1 MTIIQ
6 WDEWNNLFD
15 KSNKPLLGRILFKDK
30 DTHKDVDVYDN
41 AGNNLGNIVYINGVA
56 DYQIFVDVEHNY
68 TAYLYQ
74 YIGTGSFRE
83 DEDES
88 DWLLVRTIDKL
99 NKLVDITEHDDTVY
113 GIDALKNIDTTNKA
127 DNYTVLVVGY
137 YEADDCPPRTY
148 RWSKSS
154 TATPDN
160 GMIIGNQNQTG
171 RWILNIPY
179 DYIDVR
185 WYGDIPQRSYYSGKS
200 YTANRAAAAQ
210 ACDNHS
216 KALYFPTGYY
226 IFDGSN
232 SVSPYRN
239 IIVDNDVLFYFKS
252 SNTTT
257 IHCKDIIGNGCSG
270 PLLKTDGNQN
280 IALYVTTARTSWAQQ
295 LDFDPIKSADKY
307 IIDSSS
313 STKMVIKGQFEVSSF
328 YNTISGFSFDNAKNT
343 NSCYF
348 IKSECSFKNMTVDG
362 HWFADNDYQSGH
374 TFENCKLTDA
384 STFLN
389 KKLYVNLMNQLYNP
403 VYGDMQNAD
412 LTDTTLL
419 ANAVISNFTG
429 TTTLSGNATIDKCY
443 GTINLQSGSTVSIKN
458 SHCSISGVADVL
470 NIENSTI
477 SGTFNA
483 KTNIFDS
490 NLVDCTLTTTYMKL
504 DNDNI
509 SNSNITIGPIDK
521 SYAYSIQNCAFDST
535 TVYEKSSVVD
545 CVREAM
551 VLNNT
556 GLVLND
562 DESNTATLGQSFV
575 WKNNNDG
582 WNDISTNTIE
592 YIGYDHGQTNV
603 PNWSDYP
610 NAMYIR
616 DNNDGNIDQW
626 GFAQSNSGNNMV
638 FDSRILLKCT
648 INMPEQP
655 FKYPANAG
663 YVDVKIDAKWLDS
676 ISTSST
682 PLMVV
687 RNMQTIEKESGI
699 KYYSILYCGRTG
711 IPLVGNATAN
721 LTTTPVLS
729 K

>member
-15 KSNKPLLGRILFKDK
+15 KSNKPLMGRILFKDK
-30 DTHKDVDVYDN
+30 DTHKDIDVFDN
-41 AGNNLGNIVYINGVA
+41 AGNNLGNMVYVNGVT

-88 DWLLVRTIDKL
+88 DWLLIRTIDKL
-99 NKLVDITEHDDTVY
+99 NKLIDVTEHDDIVY
-113 GIDALKNIDTTNKA
+113 GIEALKSLDTTDKE
-127 DNYTVLVVGY
+127 DNYTVIVVGY
-137 YEADDCPPRTY
+137 HEADDCPPRTY

-154 TATPDN
+154 TATVDN
-160 GMIIGNQNQTG
+160 GVIVGNPNQTG

-185 WYGDIPQRSYYSGKS
+185 WYGDIPQQSRYSGTS

-210 ACDNHS
+210 ACDNYG
-216 KALYFPTGYY
+216 KALYFPKGCY

-239 IIVDNDVLFYFKS
+239 IILDNDVSFYFKS
-252 SNTTT
+252 INTTT
-257 IHCKDIIGNGCSG
+257 IHCNDIIGNGCSC
-270 PLLKTDGNQN
+270 PLLETDGNQN
-280 IALYVTTARTSWAQQ
+280 IALYVKTARTSWAQQ
-295 LDFDPIKSADKY
+295 LDFDPVKSADKY

-313 STKMVIKGQFEVSSF
+313 SSKMVIKGQFETSLYGTVNGLSF
-328 YNTISGFSFDNAKNT
+328 VNAKSA
-343 NSCYF
+343 NSCCF
-348 IKSECSFKNMTVDG
+348 IKSGCCFKNMTVDG
-362 HWFADNDYQSGH
+362 HWFIDTDYQSGH

-384 STFLN
+384 GTFLN
-389 KKLYVNLMNQLYNP
+389 KKLYIQLMNQTNNP

-412 LTDTTLL
+412 LTGVTLL
-419 ANAVISNFTG
+419 DNAVISSFTG
-429 TTTLSGNATIDKCY
+429 SVVLSGNATIDKCY
-443 GTINLQSGSTVSIKN
+443 GTVNLKSGSTVSIKN
-458 SHCSISGVADVL
+458 SHCTISGVADLL

-483 KTNIFDS
+483 KTNVFDS
-490 NLVDCTLTTTYMKL
+490 DLVGCTLTTTYMRL
-504 DNDNI
+504 DNDNVT
-509 SNSNITIGPIDK
+509 NSDITVNPTDK
-521 SYAYSIQNCAFDST
+521 SYVYSIQSCSFAGS

-545 CVREAM
+545 CTREAM
-551 VLNNT
+551 ALNNK

-562 DESNTATLGQSFV
+562 DESNTTKLGQSFV
-575 WKNNNDG
+575 WRNNNDG
-582 WNDISTNTIE
+582 WNDISTTGIE
-592 YIGYDHGQTNV
+592 YIGYDHSQTNV
-603 PNWSDYP
+603 PNWADYQ

-616 DNNDGNIDQW
+616 DNAEDSIDQW
-626 GFAQSNSGNNMV
+626 GYAQSNGGNNVV

-648 INMPEQP
+648 VDMPEQP

-663 YVDVKIDAKWLDS
+663 YVDVKVDAKWLDA
-676 ISTSST
+676 ISTTAT

-687 RNMQTIEKESGI
+687 RNMQTIETGPGV
-699 KYYSILYCGRTG
+699 KYYTIHYCGRTG
-711 IPLVGNATAN
+711 VPLLGNVTAN
-721 LTTTPVLS
+721 ITTTPVLG

>member
-30 DTHKDVDVYDN
+30 DTHKDIDVFDN
-41 AGNNLGNIVYINGVA
+41 AGNNLGNIVYINGVT

-88 DWLLVRTIDKL
+88 DWLLIRTIDKL
-99 NKLVDITEHDDTVY
+99 NKLIDVTEHDDIVY
-113 GIDALKNIDTTNKA
+113 GIEALKSIDTTNKE
-127 DNYTVLVVGY
+127 DNYTVIVVGY
-137 YEADDCPPRTY
+137 HEADDCPPRTY

-154 TATPDN
+154 TATVDN
-160 GMIIGNQNQTG
+160 GIIVGNQNQTG

-185 WYGDIPQRSYYSGKS
+185 WYGDIPQQTYYSGTS

-210 ACDNHS
+210 ACDNYN

-239 IIVDNDVLFYFKS
+239 IIVDNDVSFYFKS

-270 PLLKTDGNQN
+270 PLLLTDGNQN
-280 IALYVTTARTSWAQQ
+280 IALYVKTARTSWAQQ
-295 LDFDPIKSADKY
+295 LNFDPIKSADKY
-307 IIDSSS
+307 IIDSSTS
-313 STKMVIKGQFEVSSF
+313 SKMVIKGQFETSLYSPVSGISF
-328 YNTISGFSFDNAKNT
+328 VNAKST

-348 IKSECSFKNMTVDG
+348 IKSSCSFKNMTVDG
-362 HWFADNDYQSGH
+362 HWFVDNNYQSGH

-384 STFLN
+384 GTFLN
-389 KKLYVNLMNQLYNP
+389 KKLYIQLMNQMNNP
-403 VYGDMQNAD
+403 VYGDIQNAD

-419 ANAVISNFTG
+419 DNAVISNFTG
-429 TTTLSGNATIDKCY
+429 SVTLSGNATIDKCY
-443 GTINLQSGSTVSIKN
+443 GTVNLKSGSKTSIKN
-458 SHCSISGVADVL
+458 SHCTISGVADVL
-470 NIENSTI
+470 NIENCTI
-477 SGTFNA
+477 FGTFNA
-483 KTNIFDS
+483 KTNVFDS

-504 DNDNI
+504 DNDSI
-509 SNSNITIGPIDK
+509 TNSNITINPTDK
-521 SYAYSIQNCAFDST
+521 SYVYFIRSCSFTGST
-535 TVYEKSSVVD
+535 IYEKSSVVG
-545 CVREAM
+545 CIREAI
-551 VLNNT
+551 VLNNN

-562 DESNTATLGQSFV
+562 DESNTTKLGQSFI

-582 WNDISTNTIE
+582 WNDISTTGIE
-592 YIGYDHGQTNV
+592 YIGYDHSQTNV
-603 PNWSDYP
+603 PNWSDYQ

-616 DNNDGNIDQW
+616 DNNDDRIVQW
-626 GFAQSNSGNNMV
+626 GFAQSNSGGNMV

-663 YVDVKIDAKWLDS
+663 YIDVKIDTKWLDS

-687 RNMQTIEKESGI
+687 RNMQTIETDPGV

-711 IPLVGNATAN
+711 VPLVGNVTAN
-721 LTTTPVLS
+721 LTTTPVLG